1 MNDVVTD
8 AECLIALVLLGL
20 SLPAL
25 ARAYARAWALWA
37 PQRDEQGRAL
47 ALATVAAAV
56 MRWLVLPRWIA
67 TMYIGYI
74 ATERAIELSAAS
86 HYGVGSQSLYHA
98 LFAVLPHDHRTLMWV
113 NSLLGVL
120 SVPLFGS
127 FAAGVIRD
135 RRAGVIAAFLL
146 ALIPLFIRNDNSD
159 ANNVPCLLWLLGGL
173 TLWIEYLETR
183 EREALAASFVLL
195 ILAGIGRPE
204 MPVLVPLWALGTTLA
219 AEKKHNPL
227 RDRAVWLGLALAALL
242 VVPHAIHVRAATAEL
257 SESGNLP
264 SYTRLGAGELY
275 RGLIRYNTVLWPRLF
290 PITLTG
296 FALCAVIQRDRQRLL
311 ARLAFLLLTVFSL
324 GLYSVDLC
332 RANMARV
339 HIPGAML
346 VLVLASACLSFLW
359 GRFQGALPRALLGVA
374 VLGAAMPGAVK
385 LWAPTNEQAEEDFL
399 QQALPRLPLRERFTL
414 VRIARED
421 RVGSDAT
428 HFHFP
433 DYLLRP
439 PMAEGRASS
448 IQDWMSEPDWSS
460 PAYFYLGMRCYA
472 DFRDEGTPPP
482 HGEHEQ
488 PACRKMRER
497 FALEPVLEEQLPN
510 RGDVWLDY
518 YGDAPTLRLG
528 LYRIKPAKSQ

>member
-1 MNDVVTD
+1 MNDWVTD

-20 SLPAL
+20 SLPAIV
-25 ARAYARAWALWA
+25 RAYTRAWSFWS
-37 PQRDEQGRAL
+37 PTTDPQGRAV
-47 ALATVAAAV
+47 AIATLAAAV

-74 ATERAIELSAAS
+74 ATERAIQLSAAS

-98 LFAVLPHDHRTLMWV
+98 LFAVLPHDHRTLMGI
-113 NSLLGVL
+113 NSVLGVL
-120 SVPLFGS
+120 SVPLFAT
-127 FAAGVIRD
+127 FAAGVLRD
-135 RRAGVIAAFLL
+135 RRAGAVAAFLL

-159 ANNVPCLLWLLGGL
+159 ANNVPCLFWLFGGL

-183 EREALAASFVLL
+183 SREALTAAFVLL

-204 MPVLVPLWALGTTLA
+204 MPVLVPLWALAATLA
-219 AEKKHNPL
+219 ATRTHNPL
-227 RDRAVWLGLALAALL
+227 KDGAVWLALAVAAIL
-242 VVPHAIHVRAATAEL
+242 VIPHAIHVRGATAQL
-257 SESGNLP
+257 SETGNLP
-264 SYTRLGAGELY
+264 SFARLGASELF
-275 RGLIRYNTVLWPRLF
+275 RGLVRYNTVLWPRLF
-290 PITLTG
+290 PITLVG
-296 FALCAVIQRDRQRLL
+296 FALCALLRRDREELL
-311 ARLAFLLLTVFSL
+311 ARLALSLVTVLSL
-324 GLYSVDLC
+324 ALYTVDLC
-332 RANMARV
+332 HANMARV
-339 HIPGAML
+339 HVPGAL
-346 VLVLASACLSFLW
+346 LLLVLASAGISALW
-359 GRFQGALPRALLGVA
+359 GRFQARWQHALLGTA
-374 VLGAAMPGAVK
+374 VLGAAMPSAVT

-399 QQALPRLPLRERFTL
+399 QKALPLLPSRERFTL

-448 IQDWMSEPDWSS
+448 IQDWISEPDFSS
-460 PAYFYLGMRCYA
+460 PAFFYQGTRCYA

-482 HGEHEQ
+482 RGSNEQ

-497 FALEPVLEEQLPN
+497 FTLEPVIEEELPN

-518 YGDAPTLRLG
+518 YGDAPTLKVG
-528 LYRIKPAKSQ
+528 LYRIRAKAQ